1 MTFTAITVCF
11 FSPETNQIS
20 EWKGALHNW
29 IIDNLTNRQ
38 HSTKIKDKTSS
49 TLPINASII
58 QGSGMGPVEY
68 VCTASDLRAV
78 SPTNFLCKYDDTY
91 LIVPASNT
99 SLVPNRLQHI
109 TDWAYTNN
117 LKLNNHKSFE
127 MIGHQAWGRN
137 HANEPAATPG
147 INRVDKLTI
156 LGVTVSNTLTFNH
169 HITSLIEKPPPPRTF
184 YAMKTLRVH
193 GLTGEALWNVTRATV
208 VSHLLYASPAWWGY
222 LKSDGK
228 IRLKSVL
235 NKAQCYGYLPSICQT
250 LDELRDKLDKSLFH
264 C

>member
-1 MTFTAITVCF
+1 
-11 FSPETNQIS
+11 
-20 EWKGALHNW
+20 
-29 IIDNLTNRQ
+29 
-38 HSTKIKDKTSS
+38 
-49 TLPINASII
+49 
-58 QGSGMGPVEY
+58 MGPVEY

-169 HITSLIEKPPPPRTF
+169 HITSLIEKPPPVHSTPWRHF
-184 YAMKTLRVH
+184 VYMDSQEKHYETLPVLLLSH
-193 GLTGEALWNVTRATV
+193 IYFMRARPGG
-208 VSHLLYASPAWWGY
+208 A
-222 LKSDGK
+222 
-228 IRLKSVL
+228 I
-235 NKAQCYGYLPSICQT
+235 
-250 LDELRDKLDKSLFH
+250 
-264 C
+264 